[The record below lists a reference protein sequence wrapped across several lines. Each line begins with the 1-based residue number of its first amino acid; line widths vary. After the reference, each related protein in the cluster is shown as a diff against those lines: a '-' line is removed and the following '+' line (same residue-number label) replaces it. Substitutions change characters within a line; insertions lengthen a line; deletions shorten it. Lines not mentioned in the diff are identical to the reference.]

1 MIDQHEK
8 KIYERKSLAD
18 FHFVKV
24 FWSIWLIVTT
34 VLGPVSESGSEL
46 TMARIVALSGLS
58 DLIYFLKHFEMH
70 LIWVDDKM
78 CPVPLF
84 IYNVKRN
91 HESIFYLQKPCSNV
105 NKV

>member
-1 MIDQHEK
+1 MGIVLIVGPPVYHQRRTAHIKMIDQHEK

-70 LIWVDDKM
+70 LI
-78 CPVPLF
+78 
-84 IYNVKRN
+84 
-91 HESIFYLQKPCSNV
+91 
-105 NKV
+105 